1 MTTTR
6 ENAAAHPPSPGGAE
20 PSAHPHAAHAAGDP
34 HARGDAGAP
43 PARPAARGV
52 QTVKFSFYRVRDEL
66 RAAPADERAA
76 LGRDLRAAL
85 ERSAGRMLTRV
96 YSTVGTR
103 RDADFLV
110 WQVHDELDSV
120 MDWHA
125 ELLAGPLGWALER
138 PYSYLSMT
146 MRSQYANALHEG
158 AESRDRLRTDGGDKR
173 YLFVYPMAKTRAWYT
188 LPADERQRIMNE
200 HIAIGHRY
208 HGIKINT
215 TYSYG
220 LDDQEFVV
228 AFEGDD
234 PGEFLALVRELRD
247 SESSSFTLFD
257 TPMFTCRRMDGE
269 SLLRHVGLSPARDR
283 A

>member
-1 MTTTR
+1 MTTTH
-6 ENAAAHPPSPGGAE
+6 EHASAH
-20 PSAHPHAAHAAGDP
+20 PSAHPHGAHGPQAESAADAA
-34 HARGDAGAP
+34 
-43 PARPAARGV
+43 PARPSPRGV
-52 QTVKFSFYRVRDEL
+52 QTVKFSFFRVRDDV
-66 RAAPADERAA
+66 RSASADERAA
-76 LGRDLRAAL
+76 LGRELRGAL
-85 ERSAGRMLTRV
+85 ERSAGRMLTRL

-110 WQVHDELDSV
+110 WQVHDQLDVV

-125 ELLAGPLGWALER
+125 ELLAGPLGSALER

-146 MRSQYANALHEG
+146 MRSQYTNPLHEG
-158 AESRDRLRTDGGDKR
+158 TESRDRLRTDGGDKA

-188 LPADERQRIMNE
+188 LAAGERQRIMNE

-208 HGIKINT
+208 HEIKINT

-247 SESSSFTLFD
+247 SESSSYTLFD

-269 SLLRHVGLSPARDR
+269 TLLRQIGLGPRGSRD
-283 A
+283 

>member
-6 ENAAAHPPSPGGAE
+6 EHSAAHPPA
-20 PSAHPHAAHAAGDP
+20 PHHTP
-34 HARGDAGAP
+34 AGADGA

-52 QTVKFSFYRVRDEL
+52 QTVKFSFFRVHDGL
-66 RAAPADERAA
+66 RAGSPTERAA
-76 LGRDLRAAL
+76 LGRALRGAL
-85 ERSAGRMLTRV
+85 ERSSDRMLTRV

-103 RDADFLV
+103 HDADFLV
-110 WQVHDELDSV
+110 WQVHDQLDPV
-120 MDWHA
+120 TDWHA
-125 ELLAGPLGWALER
+125 ELLAGPLGGALER

-146 MRSQYANALHEG
+146 MRSQYTNPLHDG
-158 AESRDRLRTDGGDKR
+158 TASRDRLRTDGGDKA
-173 YLFVYPMAKTRAWYT
+173 YLFVYPMAKTRAWYA

-247 SESSSFTLFD
+247 SESSSYTLFD
-257 TPMFTCRRMDGE
+257 TPMFTCRRMDTDG
-269 SLLRHVGLSPARDR
+269 LLRHIGLGPAPGR

>member
-1 MTTTR
+1 MTTTH
-6 ENAAAHPPSPGGAE
+6 EQAGS
-20 PSAHPHAAHAAGDP
+20 HPHAPTGAEAPGHP
-34 HARGDAGAP
+34 HAPQHPHAGTGADAAA
-43 PARPAARGV
+43 ARPAGSPRGV
-52 QTVKFSFYRVRDEL
+52 QTVKFSFFRIRDAVR
-66 RAAPADERAA
+66 AGPADERAA
-76 LGRDLRAAL
+76 LGRELRTAL
-85 ERSAGRMLTRV
+85 EHSAGQMLTRV

-110 WQVHDELDSV
+110 WQVHDSLDV
-120 MDWHA
+120 VTDWHA
-125 ELLAGPLGWALER
+125 ELLSGSLGWALER

-146 MRSQYANALHEG
+146 MRSLYTNPLHDGLER
-158 AESRDRLRTDGGDKR
+158 RDRLRTDGGDKA
-173 YLFVYPMAKTRAWYT
+173 YLFVYPMAKTRAWYA
-188 LPADERQRIMNE
+188 LPADERQRVMNE

-247 SESSSFTLFD
+247 SESSSYTLFD
-257 TPMFTCRRMDGE
+257 TPMFTCRRMGAE
-269 SLLRHVGLSPARDR
+269 TLLRHVGLAPARGDM
-283 A
+283 

>member
-1 MTTTR
+1 
-6 ENAAAHPPSPGGAE
+6 
-20 PSAHPHAAHAAGDP
+20 
-34 HARGDAGAP
+34 
-43 PARPAARGV
+43 PA
-52 QTVKFSFYRVRDEL
+52 
-66 RAAPADERAA
+66 ERAA
-76 LGRDLRAAL
+76 LGRALAGAL
-85 ERSAGRMLTRV
+85 ERSAERMLTRV

-103 RDADFLV
+103 HDADFLV
-110 WQVHDELDSV
+110 WQVHDSLDTV

-125 ELLAGPLGWALER
+125 ELLAGPLGGALAR

-146 MRSQYANALHEG
+146 MRSQYTNPLHDG
-158 AESRDRLRTDGGDKR
+158 TASRDRLRTDGGDKA
-173 YLFVYPMAKTRAWYT
+173 YLFVYPMAKTRAWYS

-208 HGIKINT
+208 HEIKINT

-234 PGEFLALVRELRD
+234 PGEFLALVRELRN
-247 SESSSFTLFD
+247 SESSSYTLFD
-257 TPMFTCRRMDGE
+257 TPMFTCRRMDSG
-269 SLLRHVGLSPARDR
+269 SLLRHVGLGLVGVR